1 MEKETV
7 ELIILKVTADGQDA
21 INMKIY
27 KNGTTCRYGVGGL
40 PQLGVGVMSF
50 VNDSRFFDPL
60 IEKVP
65 LEILDQPINKAEEQ
79 TPYGYLEYVI
89 AFYGNSKNG
98 DTGERA
104 DWAESTGIRI
114 KLDQRSN
121 FNHPIMGLL
130 DGLTMEAAE
139 LTNELYFDVIMKAKW
154 KAKSST
160 LPEQTIITQPKT
172 EKDIHQD
179 YENYVNQMIGSARKW
194 DMNKYILNKT
204 YEIEGNKTTA
214 FIDQSNGNFGIRFVP
229 VDGEPENENSNSSQK
244 TNKKKSWWKLK

>member
-1 MEKETV
+1 MKKETV
-7 ELIILKVTADGQDA
+7 ELIILKVTVNGQDA

-40 PQLGVGVMSF
+40 PQLGIGVMTF
-50 VNDSRFFDPL
+50 VNDSRYFAPL

-65 LEILDQPINKAEEQ
+65 QEILDQPINKEEQ
-79 TPYGYLEYVI
+79 TPNGYLEYVI

-104 DWAESTGIRI
+104 DWAESTGIRV
-114 KLDQRSN
+114 KLDQQSS

-139 LTNELYFDVIMKAKW
+139 LTNELYFDVIMSAKW
-154 KAKSST
+154 KVKSEN

-172 EKDIHQD
+172 EQEIHQD
-179 YENYVNQMIGSARKW
+179 YENYVNQMMNSARKW
-194 DMNKYILNKT
+194 DMSKYVLNKT
-204 YEIEGNKTTA
+204 YEKDGNKTTA
-214 FIDQSNGNFGIRFVP
+214 FIEQSNGIFGIRFRP
-229 VDGEPENENSNSSQK
+229 MDSKAQIQDSDFSEK
-244 TNKKKSWWKLK
+244 TIKKKPWWKFK

>member
-1 MEKETV
+1 
-7 ELIILKVTADGQDA
+7 
-21 INMKIY
+21 
-27 KNGTTCRYGVGGL
+27 
-40 PQLGVGVMSF
+40 
-50 VNDSRFFDPL
+50 
-60 IEKVP
+60 
-65 LEILDQPINKAEEQ
+65 
-79 TPYGYLEYVI
+79 
-89 AFYGNSKNG
+89 
-98 DTGERA
+98 
-104 DWAESTGIRI
+104 
-114 KLDQRSN
+114 
-121 FNHPIMGLL
+121 
-130 DGLTMEAAE
+130 
-139 LTNELYFDVIMKAKW
+139 MKAKW

-244 TNKKKSWWKLK
+244 TNKKKSCVITSYSIHYTKLYDFVLLYFLEKRC